1 MSEQPIHRRY
11 VMLFAVACLAI
22 LLPVLVLNYL
32 LGLRS
37 LGGVA
42 VVLEASR
49 WQQETRGV
57 TYAPPLSANRP
68 FKSARLF
75 DRLLD
80 GRHSRRRNAC
90 IVHELWHGQA
100 HFQASRELW
109 QRCY

>member
-49 WQQETRGV
+49 WQQETHGV
-57 TYAPPLSANRP
+57 TYAPPLSAMTASKRGP
-68 FKSARLF
+68 LRLAL
-75 DRLLD
+75 RS
-80 GRHSRRRNAC
+80 H
-90 IVHELWHGQA
+90 
-100 HFQASRELW
+100 ASSPSK
-109 QRCY
+109 